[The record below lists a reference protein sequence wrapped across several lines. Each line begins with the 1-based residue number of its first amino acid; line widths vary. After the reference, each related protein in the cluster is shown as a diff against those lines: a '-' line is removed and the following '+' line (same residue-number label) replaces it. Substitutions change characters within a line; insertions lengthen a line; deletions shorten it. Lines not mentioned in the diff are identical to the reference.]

1 MKEGSYKK
9 IRKKNSSFFNK
20 LNNKT
25 NSNQKASNF
34 TAIYVNDNIK
44 KNYKVINHLNIPKE
58 YNLCNIF
65 SEKGAKEFLESKEFA
80 MMEIKLDDEIINEI
94 RMDKKYLNGIDD
106 KKTEN
111 ENKKCKKDISKQNN
125 INECKNKNHSKDK
138 KERNIN
144 NNKIIKD
151 NTNCKK
157 NNNNYDNININN
169 KIILGMENND
179 SKDNEFIYKFIL
191 DNANESD
198 EKFHKKLEEAIK
210 NAETAKKNKKNEENN
225 THKRKRNSITDKNL
239 NNIDKG
245 LQKSTIFDFSEKAK
259 IMMTNADIKISS
271 IEVSSD
277 KEIKKIHKNFSM
289 KNKVSKK
296 SSTFFGDDVRE
307 YINDKKDSLI
317 SFLDDLK

>member
-9 IRKKNSSFFNK
+9 VRKKNSSFFNK

-94 RMDKKYLNGIDD
+94 RMDKNYLNGTYN
-106 KKTEN
+106 KKIEK
-111 ENKKCKKDISKQNN
+111 ENKKCNNDKSKEKN
-125 INECKNKNHSKDK
+125 INENKNKKNSKNK

-144 NNKIIKD
+144 NADCK
-151 NTNCKK
+151 KK
-157 NNNNYDNININN
+157 NNNNYDNINIST
-169 KIILGMENND
+169 KIIKGKENNE

-198 EKFHKKLEEAIK
+198 DKFHKKLEKALK
-210 NAETAKKNKKNEENN
+210 NAEAAKKNIENEVNN

-239 NNIDKG
+239 YNIDKRF
-245 LQKSTIFDFSEKAK
+245 QKSTIFDFSEKAK
-259 IMMTNADIKISS
+259 RMMTNADIELSS
-271 IEVSSD
+271 IEFSSD
-277 KEIKKIHKNFSM
+277 KKIKNIHKNYSM

-296 SSTFFGDDVRE
+296 SSIFFGDDVNE

-317 SFLDDLK
+317 SFLDDLM

>member
-1 MKEGSYKK
+1 MKVGYEKK
-9 IRKKNSSFFNK
+9 IRKKNSPFFNSV
-20 LNNKT
+20 NKT
-25 NSNQKASNF
+25 NSNQKTSNF
-34 TAIYVNDNIK
+34 TAIYANDNIK
-44 KNYKVINHLNIPKE
+44 KNLKGINHSNIPKE
-58 YNLCNIF
+58 YNLYNIF
-65 SEKGAKEFLESKEFA
+65 SEKGAKVFLESKEFA
-80 MMEIKLDDEIINEI
+80 MMEIKLNDEIINEI
-94 RMDKKYLNGIDD
+94 RIDKKYLNGIDD
-106 KKTEN
+106 KKIEN
-111 ENKKCKKDISKQNN
+111 ENKKCKQDISKQNN
-125 INECKNKNHSKDK
+125 INESKNKNHSKDK

-151 NTNCKK
+151 NANCKK
-157 NNNNYDNININN
+157 NNNNYDNIKNNN

-191 DNANESD
+191 NNANESD

-245 LQKSTIFDFSEKAK
+245 LQKSSNFDFSEKAK

-271 IEVSSD
+271 IEIGSD
-277 KEIKKIHKNFSM
+277 KEIKKIHKNFSI

-296 SSTFFGDDVRE
+296 SSVFFGDDERE

-317 SFLDDLK
+317 SFLDDLM